1 MEQSNDL
8 FREILNHGPSQS
20 TLLLVL
26 SEMKKEGRY
35 SEVVQQCRKAL
46 SMYPEDLHV
55 RTLLAESYLE
65 LGFIGLA
72 ETELLSV
79 TSRLSDLMVSY
90 KLQAEIFSK
99 QQRTE
104 EALKA
109 LNQYLAHKPD
119 DRSALDLLEKMT
131 PLAEKVL
138 LEESQTPEELPFP
151 EKEITEK
158 QMPETE
164 EISEDMTQAPE
175 DEIEEDLLSE
185 APELPE
191 AMVQAGDEKLEE
203 EDLLE
208 SPEIADEL
216 VRAAETVFQ
225 EESALESLEIPED
238 IERALEKETEEVP
251 TAEVSTITDV
261 TLETQEQDEFSDLAT
276 PELAEI
282 YYNQGLINEAVSTYE
297 KVLSDKPG
305 DDASRARLAELKALN
320 QDELQH
326 QEKAEDILRA
336 RKEKMI
342 TVMEDWLSKIRELGE
357 AR

>member
-20 TLLLVL
+20 TLFLVL

-35 SEVVQQCRKAL
+35 GEVVQECRKAL
-46 SMYPEDLHV
+46 SMYPDDLRM
-55 RTLLAESYLE
+55 RTMLAESYLE

-72 ETELLSV
+72 ETELLNV
-79 TSRLSDLMVSY
+79 TSRLGDLMSAY
-90 KLQAEIFSK
+90 KLQAEVFSQ

-104 EALKA
+104 EALEA

-119 DRSALDLLEKMT
+119 DRSALDLLKKMT

-138 LEESQTPEELPFP
+138 LEEPQAPEEFP
-151 EKEITEK
+151 S
-158 QMPETE
+158 PEEESTE
-164 EISEDMTQAPE
+164 EQMQGTERVSEDIRQAPE
-175 DEIEEDLLSE
+175 DEIAEGLLFE

-191 AMVQAGDEKLEE
+191 AMVQTVDDELEE

-208 SPEIADEL
+208 SPEIPGEL
-216 VRAAETVFQ
+216 VRAAQKVFE
-225 EESALESLEIPED
+225 EESILESLEIPED
-238 IERALEKETEEVP
+238 IKRALEKETEEVP
-251 TAEVSTITDV
+251 MAEASRITDA

-297 KVLSDKPG
+297 KVLFDKPE
-305 DDASRARLAELKALN
+305 DDASRARLAELKTLN

-326 QEKAEDILRA
+326 QEKAENILQA
-336 RKEKMI
+336 
-342 TVMEDWLSKIRELGE
+342 
-357 AR
+357 